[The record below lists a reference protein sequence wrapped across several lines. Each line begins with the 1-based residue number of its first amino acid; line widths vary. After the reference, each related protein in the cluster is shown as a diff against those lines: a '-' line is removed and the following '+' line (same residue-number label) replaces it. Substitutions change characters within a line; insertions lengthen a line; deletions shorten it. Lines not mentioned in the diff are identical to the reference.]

1 MKSVSRM
8 THSAYHKQFCAIYEQ
23 MSNIA
28 QNDCRSTMLRIG
40 SVKQASTVHMV
51 SDEEDRLDKQI
62 ATAAEAVANIHN
74 GAVVMIGGF
83 GGSGAPIELIHALID
98 KGAKD
103 LTVINNN
110 AGNGRIGIAAMI
122 DAGLVRKMICSFPRS
137 SDPRAF
143 TDRYLAGEI
152 ELELVPQGTLAERIR
167 AGGAGIP
174 AFYTPTGYGT
184 ELAHGK
190 VVAEFDGR
198 PYVQERW
205 LKADFALIK
214 AHLGDNHGNLTYRKA
229 GRNFNPLMCMA
240 AKQTIVQ
247 VSKLVAPGKIDP
259 EQVVTPGIFVNQ
271 LVEIA
276 NPAQEEDLIRA
287 GVVYQ

>member
-1 MKSVSRM
+1 MDK
-8 THSAYHKQFCAIYEQ
+8 T
-23 MSNIA
+23 
-28 QNDCRSTMLRIG
+28 IG
-40 SVKQASTVHMV
+40 S
-51 SDEEDRLDKQI
+51 
-62 ATAAEAVANIHN
+62 AAEAVADIHD
-74 GAVVMIGGF
+74 GATVMIGGF

-98 KGAKD
+98 KGVKD
-103 LTVINNN
+103 LTVVNNN

-122 DAGLVRKMICSFPRS
+122 DAGMVRKMICSFPRS

-174 AFYTPTGYGT
+174 AFYTPTGFGT
-184 ELAHGK
+184 ELANGK
-190 VVAEFDGR
+190 VIAEFDGR
-198 PYVQERW
+198 AYVQERW
-205 LKADFALIK
+205 LKADFAIVK
-214 AHLGDNHGNLTYRKA
+214 AHVGDQHGNLTYNKA

-240 AKQTIVQ
+240 AKKTLVQ
-247 VSKLVAPGKIDP
+247 VSKLVPAGGIDP
-259 EQVVTPGIFVNQ
+259 EHIITPGIFVDG

-287 GVVYQ
+287 GVAYK